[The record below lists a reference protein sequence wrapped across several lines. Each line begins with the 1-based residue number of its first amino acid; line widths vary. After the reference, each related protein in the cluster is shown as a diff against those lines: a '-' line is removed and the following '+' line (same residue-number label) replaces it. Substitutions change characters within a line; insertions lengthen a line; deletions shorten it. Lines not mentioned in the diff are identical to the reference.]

1 MQTHSEL
8 RAHFEIERELAA
20 KLRASSKESRSTL
33 YKDVYDEL
41 FRRVPHHPQLTE
53 RESGKTRALRAA
65 RQARFLLSLT
75 SPKPVVVEVGP
86 GDCAT
91 SLEMAAHAG
100 YVYAVDVSTE
110 ITAKIIP
117 PANFRLLLSDG
128 CSIDVASGSV
138 DLVFSNQ
145 LMEHLHPEDALEQL
159 RNIYRVLRPNG
170 KYFCITP
177 NRLSG
182 PHDVSQHFANVACGF
197 HLREYSLKELL
208 QIFKLA
214 GFSKLQS
221 YIGKDGRF
229 IRVPVWSGLAV
240 EAAVGA
246 LHHRVRKRIGKM
258 APVRLLLGIRLLALK
273 G

>member
-1 MQTHSEL
+1 MQTRSEL

-20 KLRASSKESRSTL
+20 KLKSSAKESRSTL

-65 RQARFLLSLT
+65 RQVKFLLGLT
-75 SPKPVVVEVGP
+75 SSRPVVVEVGP

-91 SLEMAAHAG
+91 SLAMAVHAD
-100 YVYAVDVSTE
+100 YVYAVDVSSE
-110 ITAKIIP
+110 ITGKINP

-128 CSIDVASGSV
+128 CSIDVTSGSV

-159 RNIYRVLRPNG
+159 RNIHRVLKPDG

-208 QIFKLA
+208 EIFKLA
-214 GFSKLQS
+214 GFFKFKI

-229 IRVPVWSGLAV
+229 VRVPLWSGLAV

-246 LHHRVRKRIGKM
+246 LHHRIRKRIGKM